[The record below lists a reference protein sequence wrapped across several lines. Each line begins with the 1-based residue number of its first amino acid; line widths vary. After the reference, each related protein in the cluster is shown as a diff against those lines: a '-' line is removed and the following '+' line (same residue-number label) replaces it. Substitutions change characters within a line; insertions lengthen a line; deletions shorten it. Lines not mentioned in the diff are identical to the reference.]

1 MTRLYGR
8 AVRGHRVI
16 ADVPGG
22 HWKTW
27 TMLSAINANGQMPT
41 MVFEGGTDVAAMQAF
56 VDWQL
61 CPLLRPNDIVVM
73 DNLAAHKS
81 PSVTGAIESAG
92 AKAWFLPTYSP
103 DLNPIEQIWSKVKS
117 LLKRIA
123 ARTDKQ
129 LMSAIKKAIE
139 HVTQAD
145 ILNSILHAG
154 YVNTF
159 S

>member
-8 AVRGHRVI
+8 APRGQRVI

-27 TMLSAINANGQMPT
+27 TMLSAINADGRMPT
-41 MVFEGGTDVAAMQAF
+41 LVFEGGTDVAAMQAF
-56 VDWQL
+56 VDH
-61 CPLLRPNDIVVM
+61 LLVPELQPGDIVVM

-81 PSVTGAIESAG
+81 PTVIQRIESAK

-103 DLNPIEQIWSKVKS
+103 DLNPIEQIWAKVKA
-117 LLKRIA
+117 LLKQFA
-123 ARTDKQ
+123 ARTDPQ
-129 LMSAIKKAIE
+129 LMTAIRKAIQA
-139 HVTQAD
+139 VTKED
-145 ILNSILHAG
+145 ILNSIIHAD
-154 YVNTF
+154 YVHTI